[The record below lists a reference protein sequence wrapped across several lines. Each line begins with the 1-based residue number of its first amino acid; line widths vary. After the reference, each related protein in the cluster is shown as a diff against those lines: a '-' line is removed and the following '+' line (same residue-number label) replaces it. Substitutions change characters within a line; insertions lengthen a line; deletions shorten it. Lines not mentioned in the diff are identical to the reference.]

1 MAKFIEL
8 LQVVDNLTMAKE
20 IGLKGVQDFPNEP
33 SILVKLS
40 YICSDSEAREIFTRG
55 YCSFPR
61 CGKLWISLA
70 RIEERANN
78 DLKFRYILERVE
90 LSARPL
96 KCT

>member
-20 IGLKGVQDFPNEP
+20 IGLKGEP
-33 SILVKLS
+33 SIQVKLS